1 MVMQHLSQDPNPGK
15 EYSLYTM
22 LGTPLVSG
30 VFQYVRVFR
39 RSGLQG
45 PGFMASG
52 LHEAMGAQ
60 SLFCGFLTVVLL
72 EPFVKARAA
81 TMQASRGRSW
91 GKP

>member
-1 MVMQHLSQDPNPGK
+1 MCIF
-15 EYSLYTM
+15 
-22 LGTPLVSG
+22 

-52 LHEAMGAQ
+52 LHEATGAQ
-60 SLFCGFLTVVLL
+60 SLFCGLLTVVLL

-81 TMQASRGRSW
+81 A
-91 GKP
+91 GKFSLKSTLRARQYTRQVIPFPKP